1 MQCKAS
7 SFMPINP
14 STDPAVYNTGSLKCI
29 RAGLPAFSSLSSI
42 LFLLL
47 VGDLAPLA
55 VATLSPCCSTPHWP
69 LYSLANTPKWNGLHA
84 PPQHTIY
91 HLPHA
96 SLVSF
101 LHPLLAWF
109 CTPPPAVISPL
120 SCSQSP
126 HRSRPLSPPLL
137 YPLTKVVDCW
147 ITLEPGGGRP
157 TDCKERDNWSFSLIG
172 FPDKQHPGWECAD
185 RHERQKAVET
195 EYTGSTRRSIF
206 IYIYGWREGKLYKEA
221 SERRSVDSGWL

>member
-1 MQCKAS
+1 MLFHSTLATLFTCKYPEMKWVARPSTAYYLPPTSCLSRLIPS
-7 SFMPINP
+7 SF
-14 STDPAVYNTGSLKCI
+14 ACL
-29 RAGLPAFSSLSSI
+29 I
-42 LFLLL
+42 L
-47 VGDLAPLA
+47 
-55 VATLSPCCSTPHWP
+55 H
-69 LYSLANTPKWNGLHA
+69 
-84 PPQHTIY
+84 
-91 HLPHA
+91 
-96 SLVSF
+96 
-101 LHPLLAWF
+101 
-109 CTPPPAVISPL
+109 PPPAVISPL

-157 TDCKERDNWSFSLIG
+157 TDCKEKDNWSFSLIG

-195 EYTGSTRRSIF
+195 GYTGSTRRSIF

>member
-29 RAGLPAFSSLSSI
+29 RAGLPAFSSLSAI

-55 VATLSPCCSTPHWP
+55 VATLSPCCSTPNWP

-109 CTPPPAVISPL
+109 CTPSRCNFTPVLL
-120 SCSQSP
+120 SEP
-126 HRSRPLSPPLL
+126 PPLPSSFSTSSL
-137 YPLTKVVDCW
+137 PTDQGCRLLDYA
-147 ITLEPGGGRP
+147 GAGGR
-157 TDCKERDNWSFSLIG
+157 SS
-172 FPDKQHPGWECAD
+172 H
-185 RHERQKAVET
+185 
-195 EYTGSTRRSIF
+195 
-206 IYIYGWREGKLYKEA
+206 
-221 SERRSVDSGWL
+221 WL